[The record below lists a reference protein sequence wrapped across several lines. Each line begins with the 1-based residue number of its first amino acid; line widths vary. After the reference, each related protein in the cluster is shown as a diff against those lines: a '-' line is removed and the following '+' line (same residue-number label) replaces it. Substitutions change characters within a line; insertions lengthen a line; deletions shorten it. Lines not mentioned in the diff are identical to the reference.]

1 MENMLVMMA
10 GQKPLPIKP
19 RIPIQNLSMMNP
31 PEYTNFSDYIPT
43 NKESA
48 RVERSII
55 ETTIK
60 EVDQGD
66 YIADQDWMKQVVEA
80 QF

>member
-1 MENMLVMMA
+1 
-10 GQKPLPIKP
+10 
-19 RIPIQNLSMMNP
+19 MMNP

-80 QF
+80 